1 MSTEHDEQPT
11 ELTYPTNDEQ
21 PTELTTIRLVLASD
35 DSDKENH
42 IPNIRRDEIA
52 VKLEQP
58 TTESLGG
65 NSTEGTGGS
74 TAIDRSDPLR
84 QDLPRSVTPDTGTNG
99 AETTRTMASIP
110 DVLRDEIDRQPLR
123 PIPLRQTQTRNQ
135 SFSNL
140 RSGQEIHDRINYIAA
155 FAGLT
160 IAHDDQHR
168 LARLWSLLKDDR
180 FAVAVTQRARGL
192 FNWQCADLIEIF
204 INIAKLEWNEPL
216 CPGTSIEQFGL
227 DLLRR
232 ILAADVERLYDAAID
247 DVRANQYGVIP
258 KNENPMDLIYMK
270 YTHPL
275 TIIAPDRS
283 HTIELINNVQDK
295 TNDLAYYINKL
306 SDLAET
312 IQRNT
317 KWTKKV
323 YLGGAKPQTLTG
335 EVIFNIEHF
344 IADVENDYHGDC
356 MTPYRRYAANP
367 RRCIHCQGTHASEDH
382 HLSVSIPIV
391 SNSGH
396 TGLSPPQ
403 EQTQTNTDD
412 NTSHKHKNTRFALP
426 TQQSAFAASQQQQ
439 RQPWPL
445 PPRPTP
451 PTPSRRLTPGTASFA
466 STRKS
471 RTSYTTSRTS
481 ASPPPHPYRPVPTQR
496 SNKKGKQSSSSSVRN
511 DDRSGSSRA
520 SSIWSTPTTKN
531 SSSGMKTH
539 QSHETKTGE
548 PSHGDP
554 SHNGKIHRRHHRLK
568 SNHHSKTGSSTPHN
582 NHPHHYNPRADETD
596 YDDYETPEIG
606 DIHGDEVYNNI
617 D

>member
-1 MSTEHDEQPT
+1 MSTEHNEQPT

-232 ILAADVERLYDAAID
+232 ILAADVKRLYDAAID

-356 MTPYRRYAANP
+356 MTPPIPTAVFTVKEHTLLRIIIYLFQFLLCLIQVTLTYRCLRN
-367 RRCIHCQGTHASEDH
+367 RLRQTRTITHLTSIRIRDSH
-382 HLSVSIPIV
+382 YRLS
-391 SNSGH
+391 NL
-396 TGLSPPQ
+396 LSPPHSNN
-403 EQTQTNTDD
+403 E
-412 NTSHKHKNTRFALP
+412 SHGLFLP
-426 TQQSAFAASQQQQ
+426 D
-439 RQPWPL
+439 QP
-445 PPRPTP
+445 
-451 PTPSRRLTPGTASFA
+451 RLL
-466 STRKS
+466 
-471 RTSYTTSRTS
+471 
-481 ASPPPHPYRPVPTQR
+481 RPV
-496 SNKKGKQSSSSSVRN
+496 V
-511 DDRSGSSRA
+511 
-520 SSIWSTPTTKN
+520 
-531 SSSGMKTH
+531 
-539 QSHETKTGE
+539 
-548 PSHGDP
+548 
-554 SHNGKIHRRHHRLK
+554 
-568 SNHHSKTGSSTPHN
+568 
-582 NHPHHYNPRADETD
+582 
-596 YDDYETPEIG
+596 
-606 DIHGDEVYNNI
+606 
-617 D
+617 

>member
-1 MSTEHDEQPT
+1 
-11 ELTYPTNDEQ
+11 
-21 PTELTTIRLVLASD
+21 
-35 DSDKENH
+35 
-42 IPNIRRDEIA
+42 
-52 VKLEQP
+52 
-58 TTESLGG
+58 
-65 NSTEGTGGS
+65 
-74 TAIDRSDPLR
+74 
-84 QDLPRSVTPDTGTNG
+84 
-99 AETTRTMASIP
+99 MASIP
-110 DVLRDEIDRQPLR
+110 DVLRDEIGHRPLQLL
-123 PIPLRQTQTRNQ
+123 PPRQTQTRNQ

-140 RSGQEIHDRINYIAA
+140 RSSQEIHDRINYIAA

-160 IAHDDQHR
+160 IAHDNQHR

-180 FAVAVTQRARGL
+180 FAVAVAQQARGL

-216 CPGTSIEQFGL
+216 CPGTSIKQFGL

-232 ILAADVERLYDAAID
+232 ILAADVEHLYDAAID

-258 KNENPMDLIYMK
+258 KNENPMDLICMK

-275 TIIAPDRS
+275 TTIAPDRS

-306 SDLAET
+306 SNLAET

-323 YLGGAKPQTLTG
+323 YLGGARPQTLSG

-356 MTPYRRYAANP
+356 MTPYRRHAANP

-382 HLSVSIPIV
+382 HLSVSVPIV

-403 EQTQTNTDD
+403 EQTQTNTDN
-412 NTSHKHKNTRFALP
+412 NTAHKHKNTRFALP
-426 TQQSAFAASQQQQ
+426 TQQSAFTASQQQQ
-439 RQPWPL
+439 RPWPL
-445 PPRPTP
+445 PPKPTP
-451 PTPSRRLTPGTASFA
+451 PTPSRRLMPGTASSA

-471 RTSYTTSRTS
+471 RISSTTSRTS
-481 ASPPPHPYRPVPTQR
+481 ALLPPHPYHPVPAQR
-496 SNKKGKQSSSSSVRN
+496 SNKKGKQSSSSSARN
-511 DDRSGSSRA
+511 DGRSGSSRA
-520 SSIWSTPTTKN
+520 SLTWSTPTTKN

-539 QSHETKTGE
+539 RSHKTRIGE

-554 SHNGKIHRRHHRLK
+554 SHNGNNRRCPK
-568 SNHHSKTGSSTPHN
+568 SNHHSRAGSSTPH
-582 NHPHHYNPRADETD
+582 HYNPHADETD

>member
-11 ELTYPTNDEQ
+11 ELTYPN
-21 PTELTTIRLVLASD
+21 TIQLVLTSD

-42 IPNIRRDEIA
+42 TPDIRRDEITI
-52 VKLEQP
+52 KLEQP

-65 NSTEGTGGS
+65 NSTEGAGGS
-74 TAIDRSDPLR
+74 TAIDHSDPLR

-99 AETTRTMASIP
+99 AEATRTMASIP
-110 DVLRDEIDRQPLR
+110 DVLRDEIGRQPLR
-123 PIPLRQTQTRNQ
+123 PLPPRQTQTRNQ

-160 IAHDDQHR
+160 IAHDNQHR

-180 FAVAVTQRARGL
+180 FAVAIAQRARGL
-192 FNWQCADLIEIF
+192 FNWQCADLIKIF

-258 KNENPMDLIYMK
+258 KNENPMDLICMK

-275 TIIAPDRS
+275 TMIAPDRS

-312 IQRNT
+312 IQQNT

-323 YLGGAKPQTLTG
+323 YLGGAKSQTLSG

-344 IADVENDYHGDC
+344 IADVENNYHGYC
-356 MTPYRRYAANP
+356 MTPYRRHAANP
-367 RRCIHCQGTHASEDH
+367 RHCIHCQGTHASEDH

-403 EQTQTNTDD
+403 EQTQTNTDN
-412 NTSHKHKNTRFALP
+412 NTAHKHKNTRFALP

-439 RQPWPL
+439 RPWPL
-445 PPRPTP
+445 PPKPTL
-451 PTPSRRLTPGTASFA
+451 PTLSHRLMPGTASSA

-471 RTSYTTSRTS
+471 RISSTTNRTS
-481 ASPPPHPYRPVPTQR
+481 ASPPPHPYRPAVEQER
-496 SNKKGKQSSSSSVRN
+496 EAILEFLREERRQIQLLKSLLNMVNSNNQ
-511 DDRSGSSRA
+511 
-520 SSIWSTPTTKN
+520 
-531 SSSGMKTH
+531 
-539 QSHETKTGE
+539 EL
-548 PSHGDP
+548 
-554 SHNGKIHRRHHRLK
+554 IHRYEDSPVTRDEDWGAFAWGPLPQWEQPPP
-568 SNHHSKTGSSTPHN
+568 PH
-582 NHPHHYNPRADETD
+582 E
-596 YDDYETPEIG
+596 
-606 DIHGDEVYNNI
+606 
-617 D
+617 

>member
-1 MSTEHDEQPT
+1 M
-11 ELTYPTNDEQ
+11 
-21 PTELTTIRLVLASD
+21 
-35 DSDKENH
+35 
-42 IPNIRRDEIA
+42 
-52 VKLEQP
+52 
-58 TTESLGG
+58 
-65 NSTEGTGGS
+65 
-74 TAIDRSDPLR
+74 
-84 QDLPRSVTPDTGTNG
+84 GTNG

-110 DVLRDEIDRQPLR
+110 DVLRDEIDHRPLR
-123 PIPLRQTQTRNQ
+123 LLPSRQTQTRNQ

-140 RSGQEIHDRINYIAA
+140 RSGQEIHDRINYITA

-160 IAHDDQHR
+160 IAHDDQHQ
-168 LARLWSLLKDDR
+168 LARLWSLLKDNR
-180 FAVAVTQRARGL
+180 FAIAVAQRARGL
-192 FNWQCADLIEIF
+192 FNWQCTDLIEIF
-204 INIAKLEWNEPL
+204 INTAKLEWNEPL

-232 ILAADVERLYDAAID
+232 ILAADVEHLYDAAID

-258 KNENPMDLIYMK
+258 KNENPMDLICMK

-275 TIIAPDRS
+275 TTIAPDRS

-323 YLGGAKPQTLTG
+323 YLGGAKPQMLSG

-356 MTPYRRYAANP
+356 MTPYRRHAANP

-382 HLSVSIPIV
+382 HLSASVPIV

-396 TGLSPPQ
+396 AGLSPPQ
-403 EQTQTNTDD
+403 EQTQTNTDN

-426 TQQSAFAASQQQQ
+426 TQQSAFATSQQQQ
-439 RQPWPL
+439 RPWPL
-445 PPRPTP
+445 PPKPTP
-451 PTPSRRLTPGTASFA
+451 PTLSHRSTPVTAFSA

-471 RTSYTTSRTS
+471 RISSTTSRTS
-481 ASPPPHPYRPVPTQR
+481 TSLPPHPYCLVPAR
-496 SNKKGKQSSSSSVRN
+496 WSSKKGKQSSSSSTRN
-511 DDRSGSSRA
+511 NDRSGSSRA
-520 SSIWSTPTTKN
+520 SSTWSTPTTKN
-531 SSSGMKTH
+531 SSTGMKTH
-539 QSHETKTGE
+539 RSHETRIGE

-554 SHNGKIHRRHHRLK
+554 SRNGNNRRHPK
-568 SNHHSKTGSSTPHN
+568 SNHHLGTGLCAPHN
-582 NHPHHYNPRADETD
+582 NHTHHYNPHADKTD
-596 YDDYETPEIG
+596 YNDYETPEIG

>member
-11 ELTYPTNDEQ
+11 ELTYP
-21 PTELTTIRLVLASD
+21 TTIRLVLASD

-42 IPNIRRDEIA
+42 TPDIRRDEIT

-65 NSTEGTGGS
+65 NSIEGTGGS
-74 TAIDRSDPLR
+74 TVIDRSDPLR
-84 QDLPRSVTPDTGTNG
+84 QDLPRSITPDTGANG

-168 LARLWSLLKDDR
+168 LARFWSLLKDDR
-180 FAVAVTQRARGL
+180 FTITVTERARGL
-192 FNWQCADLIEIF
+192 FNWQCTDLIEIF
-204 INIAKLEWNEPL
+204 INITKLEWNEPL

-227 DLLRR
+227 DLLRC
-232 ILAADVERLYDAAID
+232 ILAADVECLYDAAID
-247 DVRANQYGVIP
+247 NVCANQYGVIP

-295 TNDLAYYINKL
+295 MNDLAYYINKL
-306 SDLAET
+306 SDLAKT

-356 MTPYRRYAANP
+356 MTPYRRHAANP

-382 HLSVSIPIV
+382 HLSVSVPIV
-391 SNSGH
+391 SNSSH
-396 TGLSPPQ
+396 IGLSPPQ

-412 NTSHKHKNTRFALP
+412 NTSHKHKNT
-426 TQQSAFAASQQQQ
+426 
-439 RQPWPL
+439 
-445 PPRPTP
+445 
-451 PTPSRRLTPGTASFA
+451 
-466 STRKS
+466 
-471 RTSYTTSRTS
+471 
-481 ASPPPHPYRPVPTQR
+481 
-496 SNKKGKQSSSSSVRN
+496 
-511 DDRSGSSRA
+511 
-520 SSIWSTPTTKN
+520 
-531 SSSGMKTH
+531 
-539 QSHETKTGE
+539 
-548 PSHGDP
+548 
-554 SHNGKIHRRHHRLK
+554 
-568 SNHHSKTGSSTPHN
+568 
-582 NHPHHYNPRADETD
+582 
-596 YDDYETPEIG
+596 
-606 DIHGDEVYNNI
+606 
-617 D
+617 